1 MEKWWPTTSPP
12 SLEDPPKQPEPA
24 DENRDSLKSDDFV
37 MVRTKSDSVHRGDV
51 RGDELNIAVLLF
63 LYVLQ
68 GIPLGLAAAVPL
80 ILTNRHVS
88 YKQQAEFR
96 YEELT
101 VYTTHVVHICTY
113 VTQTRCHPFTEG

>member
-1 MEKWWPTTSPP
+1 MQLRSRKDRNEMEEEENL
-12 SLEDPPKQPEPA
+12 LEEANGESD
-24 DENRDSLKSDDFV
+24 SDDFV
-37 MVRTKSDSVHRGDV
+37 MVRTKSDSEHRGDV
-51 RGDELNIAVLLF
+51 KGDELNIAVLLF

-96 YEELT
+96 YAPMKSLT
-101 VYTTHVVHICTY
+101 
-113 VTQTRCHPFTEG
+113 